1 MDDQQIPEDGLQLL
15 GFGESFIEELAD
27 MLGKTALFAKFEPT
41 ELRVLARY
49 CAAYHVPAGRVL
61 FQEAGKSHYMAV
73 LLNGRIDILKQDK
86 LITSVRPGRPL
97 GEMSLVD
104 GYPHSASAKAVE
116 ESDIVMFVHSQ
127 YDKLCQDHPKLA
139 LKFITTLAGLMS
151 LRLRQTTGVLL
162 DHL

>member
-1 MDDQQIPEDGLQLL
+1 MDDQHLPEEGMQQL
-15 GFGESFIEELAD
+15 GFGERFVEELAD
-27 MLGKTALFAKFEPT
+27 MLGKTALFAKFEPA

-49 CAAYHVPAGRVL
+49 CAAYRVPAGRML
-61 FQEAGKSHYMAV
+61 FRESGKSHYMAV

-97 GEMSLVD
+97 GEMSLFD

-127 YDKLCQDHPKLA
+127 YDRLCHDHPRLA
-139 LKFITTLAGLMS
+139 LKFISTLAGLIS